1 MEDEVFEKIYETIKK
16 YFGTYALYDGGYGA
30 KIRHEFPED
39 ERKQKL
45 KQILEEIYN
54 KGYEDGEPA
63 KWTIHYP
70 KNVKRG

>member
-1 MEDEVFEKIYETIKK
+1 MKDEEFEKYLERIEELYKIGKLCENPTISIHIVHS
-16 YFGTYALYDGGYGA
+16 
-30 KIRHEFPED
+30 KI
-39 ERKQKL
+39 RKQKL
-45 KQILEEIYN
+45 KEILEEIYN

>member
-1 MEDEVFEKIYETIKK
+1 MENEEFEKVFEKIYAPIRS
-16 YFGTYALYDGGYGA
+16 YVQNPCVSNYAYM
-30 KIRHEFPED
+30 KREV
-39 ERKQKL
+39 

-70 KNVKRG
+70 KNMKRG

>member
-1 MEDEVFEKIYETIKK
+1 MNDEEFEKYFERIDEIYFMFQDSGFFGDDVKKDKIK
-16 YFGTYALYDGGYGA
+16 
-30 KIRHEFPED
+30 E
-39 ERKQKL
+39 
-45 KQILEEIYN
+45 ILEEIYN